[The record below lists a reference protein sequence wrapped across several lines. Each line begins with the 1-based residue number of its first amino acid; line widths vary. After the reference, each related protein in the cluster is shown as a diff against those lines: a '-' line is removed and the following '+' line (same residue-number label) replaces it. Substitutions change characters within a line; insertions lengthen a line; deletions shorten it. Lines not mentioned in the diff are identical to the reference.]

1 MSRFLCSLTLALSPG
16 KKGRRSAAPP
26 WRWRRQR
33 GATLVEMVLVIL
45 ILGIASIAIMD
56 QFVNMARSYTVNER
70 LQTGAQ
76 LAQGCAEQILATR
89 RLQGYAA
96 AIASSCPALPPSYAS
111 AGYTRS
117 VSFNPT
123 ACVTLPCTVDVV
135 VNHSATN
142 PTELARVVFMLG
154 SY

>member
-1 MSRFLCSLTLALSPG
+1 MSRFLWCP
-16 KKGRRSAAPP
+16 RR
-26 WRWRRQR
+26 RCGQR
-33 GATLVEMVLVIL
+33 GATLVEMVVVII

-56 QFVNMARSYTVNER
+56 QFVNMARSYAGNER

-89 RLQGYAA
+89 RLQGYAS
-96 AIASSCPALPPSYAS
+96 AIAGSCPALPPSYAA

-117 VSFNPT
+117 VSFTPA
-123 ACVTLPCTVDVV
+123 ACATLPCSVDVV
-135 VNHSATN
+135 VNHSAAS
-142 PTELARVVFMLG
+142 PTEQARVVFMLG